1 MNITDLKN
9 AVKEIDF
16 DKEKQEQMILEIQ
29 AKKKPR
35 RYTGILRVAAA
46 AAVYILTIGLLSV
59 PVRAV
64 VNSLVRERMESV
76 PKEEIMQIT
85 EQIQEQQT
93 EANSSSREYTEGEKE
108 RRGSLYAKYMNGLFP
123 TGELTLVDSEEEAKE
138 HEFCFLTTTG
148 VFYLPA
154 NRELTD
160 EEILQKIDF
169 ERKQDYALQEQRA
182 EEIAEREAAEK
193 EQIKEVVASGGI
205 TEEQAVETATRYL
218 QQVFGLDGSGME
230 LNHYYNES
238 AVEPVIDA
246 DTYCVNWSDYGN
258 YRYYYF
264 HIDAS
269 DGTLRSL
276 SYSHDIQEAEAL
288 RPTVSEAS
296 GKIANIKRQAQDF
309 LEKKLKIRGS
319 YKEVKS
325 YYRVNVTDK
334 MVSRLVDVLF
344 VGKDGASYLVACR
357 WNGEADDFSVTTKE
371 DYEERLREEVE
382 LNMYY
387 YETRE
392 EREVEI
398 EIVEN

>member
-46 AAVYILTIGLLSV
+46 AAVCILTIGLLSV

-169 ERKQDYALQEQRA
+169 ERKQDYALQEQNA
-182 EEIAEREAAEK
+182 EEIARRKAAEK

-205 TEEQAVETATRYL
+205 TEEQAVETATGYL

-246 DTYCVNWSDYGN
+246 NTYCVNWSDYGN

-264 HIDAS
+264 HIDAL

-276 SYSHDIQEAEAL
+276 SYSHDIQEAEAV
-288 RPTVSEAS
+288 RPAVSEAS

-309 LEKKLKIRGS
+309 LEEKLKIRGS

-344 VGKDGASYLVACR
+344 VGEDGASYLVACR

>member
-1 MNITDLKN
+1 M
-9 AVKEIDF
+9 
-16 DKEKQEQMILEIQ
+16 
-29 AKKKPR
+29 
-35 RYTGILRVAAA
+35 
-46 AAVYILTIGLLSV
+46 
-59 PVRAV
+59 
-64 VNSLVRERMESV
+64 
-76 PKEEIMQIT
+76 
-85 EQIQEQQT
+85 
-93 EANSSSREYTEGEKE
+93 
-108 RRGSLYAKYMNGLFP
+108 
-123 TGELTLVDSEEEAKE
+123 VDSEEEAKE

-148 VFYLPA
+148 VFYLPVD
-154 NRELTD
+154 RELTD

-182 EEIAEREAAEK
+182 EELAEREAAEK

-205 TEEQAVETATRYL
+205 TEEQAVEIATGYL

-238 AVEPVIDA
+238 DVEPVIVA

-344 VGKDGASYLVACR
+344 VGEDGASYLVACR

-371 DYEERLREEVE
+371 DYEKQLREEVE
-382 LNMYY
+382 LNIYY

-398 EIVEN
+398 EIVED

>member
-1 MNITDLKN
+1 MNITDLRN
-9 AVKEIDF
+9 AVNGIDF
-16 DKEKQEQMILEIQ
+16 DKEKQEQMILEIR
-29 AKKKPR
+29 AKKKTH
-35 RYTGILRVAAA
+35 RYAEILWPA
-46 AAVYILTIGLLSV
+46 AAVAVCIVTVGILSV

-64 VNSLVRERMESV
+64 VNSLVQERMESLQ
-76 PKEEIMQIT
+76 EEEVARIT
-85 EQIQEQQT
+85 NQIQEQQT

-193 EQIKEVVASGGI
+193 GQIKEVVASGGI
-205 TEEQAVETATRYL
+205 TEEQAVETATGYL

-264 HIDAS
+264 FIDAS

-309 LEKKLKIRGS
+309 LEEKLKIP
-319 YKEVKS
+319 
-325 YYRVNVTDK
+325 VNLPEEPQLAAVIGAGAILSNDDLFDVFATD
-334 MVSRLVDVLF
+334 
-344 VGKDGASYLVACR
+344 
-357 WNGEADDFSVTTKE
+357 
-371 DYEERLREEVE
+371 
-382 LNMYY
+382 
-387 YETRE
+387 
-392 EREVEI
+392 
-398 EIVEN
+398 